1 MVLPLKKTT
10 QDAEPYQRRAEIEQV
25 LSSLDGLAPDQLVE
39 RLTCTHQ
46 AVPFEVL
53 IYFLRHT
60 ELELG
65 SKHLEPI
72 FRTFYGRLEAALRKS
87 VSDTWI
93 DYAATI
99 REELAE
105 RIVEMIAK
113 DRDSDEEKMYYWEV
127 NFNHAL
133 SNLCTDVL
141 RKHGPAR
148 ETDPLINARPLTE
161 ESDSGEEV
169 SHEVDIAAA
178 EFINPN
184 PSKIDEVAF
193 RLRLMHAINELPV
206 DERRAVGLWLQGM
219 PIESQD
225 PEAETIAQALE
236 CRERTVSNRL
246 KRAFEKLRIVMQAE
260 ELQ

>member
-1 MVLPLKKTT
+1 MVIPLKKTT
-10 QDAEPYQRRAEIEQV
+10 QEGEPYQRRTEIEQA
-25 LSSLDGLAPDQLVE
+25 LSALDGLAPDQLVE
-39 RLTCTHQ
+39 RLTCTQQ

-72 FRTFYGRLEAALRKS
+72 FCTFYGRLEAALRKV
-87 VSDTWI
+87 VSDAWI
-93 DYAATI
+93 DHAATI
-99 REELAE
+99 REELSE

-113 DRDSDEEKMYYWEV
+113 DRDSQEEKMYYWEV

-148 ETDPLINARPLTE
+148 ETDPLKNARPLTKE
-161 ESDSGEEV
+161 GDSGEEV

-184 PSKIDEVAF
+184 PSKIDDVAF
-193 RLRLMHAINELPV
+193 RLRLMDAINELPE
-206 DERRAVGLWLQGM
+206 DERRAVGLRWQGM

-225 PEAETIAQALE
+225 PEVETIAKALE
-236 CRERTVSNRL
+236 CTERTVRNRL
-246 KRAFEKLRIVMQAE
+246 KRAIEKLRIVLQAE

>member
-1 MVLPLKKTT
+1 MVIPLKKTT
-10 QDAEPYQRRAEIEQV
+10 LDSKPYQRRAEIEQA
-25 LSSLDGLAPDQLVE
+25 LIALDGLSPDLLVE
-39 RLTCTHQ
+39 RLTCTQQ

-60 ELELG
+60 ELNLG

-72 FRTFYGRLEAALRKS
+72 FRTFYGRLEGALRKS
-87 VSDTWI
+87 VSDAWI
-93 DYAATI
+93 DYAVTI
-99 REELAE
+99 REELAG

-113 DRDSDEEKMYYWEV
+113 DRHSQEESMYYWEV

-133 SNLCTDVL
+133 SNLCTDIL
-141 RKHGPAR
+141 RKHGPAH
-148 ETDPLINARPLTE
+148 ETDPLINARSLTE

-184 PSKIDEVAF
+184 PSKIDDAAF
-193 RLRLMHAINELPV
+193 RLRLMHAINELPI